1 MSISMTQFELVLA
14 RMSKTAIP
22 VAVNRTLNTTAFEA
36 RKHAQDT
43 VREKM
48 VQRNR
53 FTVQS
58 FRVEQA
64 RRFGEPAVMGT
75 VAPYMKDQ
83 EFGATQT
90 GKGDGKPIPTSFS
103 AGQARAPS
111 RTRLVRE
118 TNKMQSIQLRKG
130 GARFKNKRQQN
141 RVAILQASTKGS
153 KYVYLDMFRRKGIFK
168 VIGRGKSAKVE
179 MVHDLSRKSVTIK
192 PTPTIGPAA
201 RLAGS
206 HMSAIYYDALQFQ
219 MRRLGAL

>member
-1 MSISMTQFELVLA
+1 MSVTMWQFERILGQL
-14 RMSKTAIP
+14 SKTALPI
-22 VAVNRTLNTTAFEA
+22 AMNRTLNTTAFEA

-48 VQRNR
+48 VNRNR
-53 FTVQS
+53 FTLQS

-75 VAPYMKDQ
+75 VAPYMVDQ
-83 EFGATQT
+83 EFGATRR
-90 GKGDGKPIPTSFS
+90 GKRDSKPIPTSFS
-103 AGQARAPS
+103 AGQARAPT
-111 RTRLVRE
+111 RTRTVRD

-141 RVAILQASTKGS
+141 RVTIMQASTKGS

-168 VIGRGKSAKVE
+168 VIGRGESARVE

-192 PTPTIGPAA
+192 PTPVVGPAA

-206 HMSAIYYDALQFQ
+206 HMSAIYYDTLQFQ